1 MHILHYI
8 TLQQQNILPSVRSGA
23 NYIEVFLFHYVNVLF
38 LLFFFL
44 FVVCMCALTY
54 DFQIKYTASHT
65 TVGDQKWDTNRL
77 DNSLWYTG
85 VLWLKDISI
94 FVGHLNT
101 IPQRSDTLPQ
111 TLQDGRVLCTQ
122 LF

>member
-1 MHILHYI
+1 
-8 TLQQQNILPSVRSGA
+8 
-23 NYIEVFLFHYVNVLF
+23 
-38 LLFFFL
+38 
-44 FVVCMCALTY
+44 MCALMY
-54 DFQIKYTASHT
+54 DFQIKYTVSHT